1 MTIKNLYPKAR
12 PHIIYNV
19 INGRPELPAQA
30 LFSRASEATYVDR
43 AGIIRTAGDD
53 EPRFNYDPETGEF
66 LGLMLEEERTN
77 SFTYSNLEQTTSTV
91 RPTGWSGWNPATF
104 LTSQT
109 LSPDGVSFGLFH
121 GSVNQNGGGLR
132 KDLTGLTAGGTYY
145 LTFYAK
151 GLTPGELTYFTNN
164 NSEGTTT
171 GTAAGSNNLAWF
183 AATRAKFNCT
193 NLSGTGATGGSTFAL
208 TTDWQ
213 RVGAVVEADSA
224 GSARIIISNNVSD
237 VGTGNEDE
245 GGTWMIW
252 EPQLEEGSFP
262 TSIIPTSGSTVTRE
276 PDAFSLTTSSNFDN
290 GFSLLL
296 DSNTTTDDFI
306 YKIKAGGSTI
316 AELNND
322 NGTLDWVIDG
332 TSAATSDPPQYPQI
346 GAIQPGRVRTVSSF
360 GAAGDGD
367 QTNYLYTESLSFPT
381 VAEPA
386 VGADELEFGP
396 GQTVKA
402 VYVWDGQLSNTEAV
416 SVIKGEYNV
425 ILNEPIQ
432 ADTYSF
438 VYDTDPTNV
447 GEASITLP
455 YIVPTVSMRVYWGD
469 TTSDRYEP
477 GVTPSHTYP
486 YPGQYRIQ
494 IEADDGFDAVR
505 LADVISTIQRVD
517 QWAPQHRVG
526 ATGDGFTGSDL
537 YKMLATQNDCALI
550 PPFKYT
556 GLTDLTQAFWNCQKA
571 AVNNWDWI
579 PTNLQSATKLG
590 NAFRTVSRIAMSTAE
605 RGTFPQLQTGTALT
619 IVADCFRYNNFTQF
633 DQGNSGLPFSN
644 TQNVT
649 NWSGCFRDLANLT
662 AIGSLDT
669 SAATSI
675 SSMFSGCSSLA
686 AMPFIATNNVTNFQN
701 AWQSCSSLTS
711 FPQIDTSS
719 GTNFS
724 EAWKSCSALTSFPQI
739 DTSSGTNFNSAWY
752 GCSSLTSFPQIDASS
767 GTNFSSAWSGC
778 SDLTSFPQIDTSSGT
793 NFSSAWSYCRGL
805 TSFPLI
811 DISNC
816 ANLYAAWY
824 QNNFLSSLPL
834 LDTSNCTTFSYAWF
848 FCSSL
853 TNFPAL
859 DFSRATTFFSA
870 WYSCVAMTAF
880 PANMFDTT
888 GTLESNAFD
897 GAWLNGAITAQS
909 IENILVSLD
918 TNGASNVALGVGGGT
933 NAAKTTWS
941 TAAVTAYDNL
951 IIKGWTNRL

>member
-30 LFSRASEATYVDR
+30 SFSRASIGTYVDR
-43 AGIIRTAGDD
+43 AGIIQTAAVD

-66 LGLMLEEERTN
+66 LGLMLEEEGTN
-77 SFTYSNLEQTTSTV
+77 LVYPSIVPSSSSGRLVVDGAAITTNAGT
-91 RPTGWSGWNPATF
+91 A
-104 LTSQT
+104 
-109 LSPDGVSFGLFH
+109 PDGTNTASLVEQASGTGTNRIYFFTGGTIRDEAYSFFIKASSSDAVFAFQFVGVMSPYVNVTYTFSTGIVS
-121 GSVNQNGGGLR
+121 GSSSGDVSVEPYPNGWFRLSVVGGVAT
-132 KDLTGLTAGGTYY
+132 TGLTSAYIQIVN
-145 LTFYAK
+145 
-151 GLTPGELTYFTNN
+151 FTGDFFIWGVQR
-164 NSEGTTT
+164 E
-171 GTAAGSNNLAWF
+171 AAF
-183 AATRAKFNCT
+183 
-193 NLSGTGATGGSTFAL
+193 
-208 TTDWQ
+208 
-213 RVGAVVEADSA
+213 
-224 GSARIIISNNVSD
+224 
-237 VGTGNEDE
+237 
-245 GGTWMIW
+245 
-252 EPQLEEGSFP
+252 FP
-262 TSIIPTSGSTVTRE
+262 TSYIPTTSYAPVTRE
-276 PDAFSLTTSSNFDN
+276 PDAFSLTTSSDFDN
-290 GFSLLL
+290 GFSFLL

-346 GAIQPGRVRTVSSF
+346 AIQPGRVRTVSSF

-367 QTNYLYTESLSFPT
+367 QTNYLYTETLSFPT

-386 VGADELEFGP
+386 AGADELEFGP

-438 VYDTDPTNV
+438 VYNTDPTNV

-494 IEADDGFDAVR
+494 IEADDGFDDVR
-505 LADVISTIQRVD
+505 LADVGDTIYRVD

-526 ATGDGFTGSDL
+526 ATGDGFTGDDL
-537 YKMLATQNDCALI
+537 HKILVTQIECALI

-556 GLTDLTQAFWNCQKA
+556 GLTNLDAAFYNCQKA

-579 PTNLQSATKLG
+579 PTNLQSATSL
-590 NAFRTVSRIAMSTAE
+590 NSVFRTVSRIAMSTAE
-605 RGTFPQLQTGTALT
+605 RGTFPQLQTGTSLT
-619 IVADCFRYNNFTQF
+619 SVVDCFRYNNFTQF

-649 NWSGCFRDLANLT
+649 NWLGCFRNLANLT

-669 SAATSI
+669 SAATNL
-675 SSMFSGCSSLA
+675 SSTFNGCNALA
-686 AMPFIATNNVTNFQN
+686 AMPFITTNNVTNFLSTWEGCSSLTSFPQIDTSSVTSFSS
-701 AWQSCSSLTS
+701 AWRGCNSLTS

-719 GTNFS
+719 GTNFR
-724 EAWKSCSALTSFPQI
+724 
-739 DTSSGTNFNSAWY
+739 SAWLD
-752 GCSSLTSFPQIDASS
+752 CSSLTSFPLINTSS
-767 GTNFSSAWSGC
+767 GASFSQAWYGC
-778 SDLTSFPQIDTSSGT
+778 NSLTSFPLIDTSSGTDFYAAWYGCNSLTSFPLINASSVTNFYAAWYNCNSLTSFPLIDTSSGTGFSYAWYGCTSLTSFPLIDTSSGT
-793 NFSSAWSYCRGL
+793 NFSYAWYNCNSL
-805 TSFPLI
+805 TS
-811 DISNC
+811 
-816 ANLYAAWY
+816 
-824 QNNFLSSLPL
+824 
-834 LDTSNCTTFSYAWF
+834 
-848 FCSSL
+848 
-853 TNFPAL
+853 
-859 DFSRATTFFSA
+859 
-870 WYSCVAMTAF
+870 F

-888 GTLESNAFD
+888 GTLSATAFQNTWFNC
-897 GAWLNGAITAQS
+897 ALTAQS

-918 TNGASNVALGVGGGT
+918 TNGQSNIELTISGGT
-933 NAAKTTWS
+933 NAGQSTW
-941 TAAVTAYDNL
+941 TAAANTAYTNL
-951 IIKGWTNRL
+951 INKGWTITSNP